1 MGRWDDTGM
10 GRTVASRG
18 KPLGECGQKFVKV
31 VIASQGAGRVCVAPH
46 LVATD
51 DDATRRDWHRNRL
64 MDVWL
69 DGWMDGFSL
78 PVIATHFHRGKLI
91 NQLFSEFPS
100 AHYIRINLQRGD

>member
-1 MGRWDDTGM
+1 M

-31 VIASQGAGRVCVAPH
+31 VIASQGAGRVSVAPH
-46 LVATD
+46 LVATDD

-64 MDVWL
+64 IDVWL

-78 PVIATHFHRGKLI
+78 LAIATHFHRGKLI